1 MKKVLTGLVTVLSAF
16 GIGKI
21 IYDKGYK
28 DAYKEVN
35 MLYTAMK
42 TGMEISDKANE
53 KKEESK

>member
-1 MKKVLTGLVTVLSAF
+1 MKKVLVGLIAALSTF

-28 DAYKEVN
+28 DAYKEVK
-35 MLYTAMK
+35 MLCTAMK
-42 TGMEISDKANE
+42 TGIEISDKTNE